1 MNNKKRY
8 NENIKDKRKNDD
20 ININEYKTSGE
31 EDVTRYGEFIS
42 SYFAWLTPDKQKKRT
57 KEIDNMT
64 KQEQGQ

>member
-57 KEIDNMT
+57 KEIDDMT

>member
-57 KEIDNMT
+57 KEIDDMT
-64 KQEQGQ
+64 K